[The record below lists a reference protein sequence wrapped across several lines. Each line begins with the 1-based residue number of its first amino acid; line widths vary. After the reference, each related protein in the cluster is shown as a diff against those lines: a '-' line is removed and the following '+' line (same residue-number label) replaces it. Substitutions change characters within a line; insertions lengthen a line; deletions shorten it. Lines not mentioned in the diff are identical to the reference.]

1 MIGKT
6 VLPSILLVSQKYDF
20 VKLFNGLYVYHHW
33 QKRTE
38 TRKME
43 NVLQRSAFFIKTS
56 WIDAFYKKSKSA
68 DIEKGSF
75 KIRDAIKRKTVQN
88 FNFREN
94 L

>member
-1 MIGKT
+1 MIGKI
-6 VLPSILLVSQKYDF
+6 VLQSILLVSQKYDF

-43 NVLQRSAFFIKTS
+43 NVLQRSEFFIKTS

-68 DIEKGSF
+68 DIEKGAF
-75 KIRDAIKRKTVQN
+75 KNSECGKTKYQAK
-88 FNFREN
+88 F
-94 L
+94 

>member
-1 MIGKT
+1 MEQ
-6 VLPSILLVSQKYDF
+6 SQNKKNDIFENGSVWLRTDFHLHTIKDKEFTRINNENDF

-43 NVLQRSAFFIKTS
+43 NVLQRSALFIKTS

-68 DIEKGSF
+68 DI
-75 KIRDAIKRKTVQN
+75 
-88 FNFREN
+88 
-94 L
+94 

>member
-1 MIGKT
+1 MIGKI

-68 DIEKGSF
+68 DIEKGAF
-75 KIRDAIKRKTVQN
+75 KNSGCDKAKDQAK
-88 FNFREN
+88 F
-94 L
+94 